1 MIAGL
6 RLAVPSDLAAVQALV
21 AQAYGP
27 YVAEIGVRPGP
38 MDEDYAALIARGQV
52 QVVERGAGV
61 VALLVLIPE
70 TDALLLENVA
80 VSPAARGEGLGQ
92 ALLAL
97 ADAQARAAG
106 YRVIRLYTHERML
119 RNQAIYVRWGYVE
132 TRRAVEQGL
141 ARVFMEKTLD

>member
-6 RLAVPSDLAAVQALV
+6 RQAVPADLAAVQALV

-27 YVAEIGVRPGP
+27 YLAEIGVRPGP
-38 MDEDYAALIARGQV
+38 MDEDYAALIAEGRV

-70 TDALLLENVA
+70 ADAMLLENVA
-80 VSPAARGEGLGQ
+80 VAPVARGEGLGQ

-97 ADAQARAAG
+97 ADAQARAAR
-106 YRVIRLYTHERML
+106 YRVIRLYTHEKMV
-119 RNQAIYVRWGYVE
+119 RNQAIYARWGYVE
-132 TRRAVEQGL
+132 TRRGVEHGL
-141 ARVFMEKTLD
+141 ARVFMEKVLD

>member
-6 RLAVPSDLAAVQALV
+6 RQAVPADLAAVQALV

-27 YVAEIGVRPGP
+27 YLAEIGVRPGP
-38 MDEDYAALIARGQV
+38 MDEDYAALIAEGRV

-70 TDALLLENVA
+70 ADAMLLENVA
-80 VSPAARGEGLGQ
+80 VAPVARGEGLGQ

-97 ADAQARAAG
+97 ADAQARAAR
-106 YRVIRLYTHERML
+106 YRVIRLYTHEKMVRK
-119 RNQAIYVRWGYVE
+119 QAIYARWGYVE
-132 TRRAVEQGL
+132 TRRGVEHGL
-141 ARVFMEKTLD
+141 ARVFMEKVLD